1 MKVVRTSILGLTLA
15 SALVSAG
22 CASTLFFPA
31 KPAEKA
37 ADALIDE
44 IWPDVAKP
52 SATPGIGNDGA
63 KEAKKS

>member
-1 MKVVRTSILGLTLA
+1 MKTGKVFVASITLA
-15 SALVSAG
+15 SVFAMAG

-37 ADALIDE
+37 ADKVIDD

-52 SATPGIGNDGA
+52 MNTETDV
-63 KEAKKS
+63 KKS